1 MDTQTN
7 SRSNALHE
15 PEHQP
20 AAECSHC
27 IEEDKSCVMLNN
39 HRPTSLAN
47 VKESLHG
54 DEITLKK
61 LSENTE
67 HTSIKKTRNKKSVTF
82 DSINI
87 REYDVILGDNPACS
101 DGPPLSL
108 DWTFTESTS
117 STIDDYEEVRG
128 YKRHRK
134 FLYLSAI
141 TRRNL
146 LINRL
151 GYSRSEVNVA
161 EDNLK
166 ITKYQ
171 RKETKLIS
179 TSKEKRQVFLQSAH
193 RKIKRKLSPLVFFK
207 EAYRTHMIP
216 TGLFIMIK

>member
-61 LSENTE
+61 LSENTD

-134 FLYLSAI
+134 FLYLLVI

-146 LINRL
+146 LINRS
-151 GYSRSEVNVA
+151 GYYPT
-161 EDNLK
+161 D
-166 ITKYQ
+166 ID
-171 RKETKLIS
+171 
-179 TSKEKRQVFLQSAH
+179 F
-193 RKIKRKLSPLVFFK
+193 P
-207 EAYRTHMIP
+207 RTI
-216 TGLFIMIK
+216 